1 MTICERMNEILK
13 VHKAHI
19 NKAKR
24 TINRHKALTVDE
36 MTELKKAVNAWY
48 DELIDEEGEL
58 LYSSLMEH
66 DYDIPYKSIDDCY
79 DKYEEIL
86 AYLDDYEKIGI
97 AVEKIAN
104 KISDLIDNIHEKDFY

>member
-13 VHKAHI
+13 AHRAHI
-19 NKAKR
+19 NKVKR

-36 MTELKKAVNAWY
+36 ITELKKSVNAWY

-79 DKYEEIL
+79 DKYEDLL
-86 AYLDDYEKIGI
+86 AYLDDYEKIVK
-97 AVEKIAN
+97 AAEKIAN
-104 KISDLIDNIHEKDFY
+104 KISDLIDNIDEKDFY

>member
-1 MTICERMNEILK
+1 MTIREQMNDILK
-13 VHKAHI
+13 VHRAHI
-19 NKAKR
+19 NKVKR
-24 TINRHKALTVDE
+24 TINSHKVLTTDE
-36 MTELKKAVNAWY
+36 MTELKKTVNTWY

-79 DKYEEIL
+79 DKYEDLL
-86 AYLDDYEKIGI
+86 AYLDDYEKIGK